1 MGWCGVV
8 RSMRWR
14 LPIWD
19 DSTGVV
25 FEAGLLP
32 GGITKREHYAT
43 TDELVN
49 TVTYSN

>member
-1 MGWCGVV
+1 MGWCGVA

-32 GGITKREHYAT
+32 GVFYVGVGRHCFKDLRGW
-43 TDELVN
+43 
-49 TVTYSN
+49 